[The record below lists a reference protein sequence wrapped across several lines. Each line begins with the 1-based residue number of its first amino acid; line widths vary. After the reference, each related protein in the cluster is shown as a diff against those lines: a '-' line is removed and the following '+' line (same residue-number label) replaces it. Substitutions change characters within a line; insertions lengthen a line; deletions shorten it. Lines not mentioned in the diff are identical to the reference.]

1 MNEDNKTTWI
11 KRIIGFGGTVFQS
24 KILCN
29 PSKSIDSHT
38 KWFNFP
44 SSQQVTRPIMS
55 TDLEAMV
62 HNIAVKEVLCED
74 YLDKSKHKLFIQ
86 TNAVVNIAA
95 TSTRAKNP
103 KKLNIVAPF
112 DKLTI
117 EQLIEMKEVS
127 IVALPLSLVN
137 RTPSSCF
144 SSSNAIDDKRSG
156 GSFDKTIILNRICD
170 SILATQQ
177 ECVQLSKP
185 FTLKALK
192 RFKFDRKMHKKQNQL
207 LLLINSVKSVLINK
221 MDLYFPA
228 LDMFTKDFITERY
241 TIKMF
246 VYQNC

>member
-1 MNEDNKTTWI
+1 
-11 KRIIGFGGTVFQS
+11 
-24 KILCN
+24 
-29 PSKSIDSHT
+29 
-38 KWFNFP
+38 
-44 SSQQVTRPIMS
+44 MS

-103 KKLNIVAPF
+103 KNLNIVAPF

-170 SILATQQ
+170 ILATQQ